1 VRRSLQPASEQR
13 LAWLSRPELSPR
25 LRPLPSPPSLPRAGG
40 FLEPAA
46 RRAAAR
52 HPRARRAAARAE
64 LLAERGHLLEVEPL
78 QPLSLALQRRLSL
91 RLRLPLHLLDP
102 RLCGGTAR
110 SDQLTRACLGRLLS
124 PRVDEGDLLAPHL
137 THRRC

>member
-1 VRRSLQPASEQR
+1 MSKSDFVHAMQQQQGAHEPGASQLSSIHSRSSAHVNQIQGDSSAQGKLRAGIGMLMEQR
-13 LAWLSRPELSPR
+13 PGA
-25 LRPLPSPPSLPRAGG
+25 LPMGL
-40 FLEPAA
+40 
-46 RRAAAR
+46 
-52 HPRARRAAARAE
+52 
-64 LLAERGHLLEVEPL
+64 
-78 QPLSLALQRRLSL
+78 RRLSL

-110 SDQLTRACLGRLLS
+110 SDQLTRACLGRLLG